1 MSGQPLRQLPTPF
14 TSILLDC
21 ESATVR
27 LAEDLAVILRREDCV
42 LLSGDLGA
50 GKSTLSRA
58 LLRALAADAELE
70 VPSPTFT
77 LVQTYSLDRLEVAH
91 FDLYRLEEP
100 EEVEE
105 LGLADCLEAGA
116 ALVEWPEMAAGFL
129 PEDAL
134 WIQLRETNTEG
145 ERVADFWSQNP
156 EWQKRITRTR
166 LLRQF
171 LNANGFEGAARH
183 HIAGDASI
191 RNFERIS
198 KNSEMAILM
207 DWPEPSGAMGT
218 PEALAYNRL
227 VHRAPDC
234 RAFVAVAGE
243 LHSRGFGAAKVLA
256 SDATAGML
264 LLQDLG
270 STGIVDENGPIA
282 ERYHAA
288 MRVLAAMHER
298 PLPQDVL
305 LPDGDIYHVPDYSL
319 EALITEAELYV
330 EWFAPDRLKRELEQ
344 DERRAFRELW
354 MAAIR
359 AAEQAEIGWVLRD
372 VHSPN
377 ILWLEGRKGDDR
389 IGLIDLQ
396 DTVIGPLA
404 YDVASLAL
412 DARVDISPQ
421 LESDL
426 VATYISARQS
436 VNPAFDRVR
445 FEAAYAIMACQR
457 ITKILGI
464 FVRLARR
471 DDKPGYMKHAPRL
484 IGYMERVL
492 RHPAMADLKVW
503 FEKSGLFDGQNAE

>member
-1 MSGQPLRQLPTPF
+1 MSGQPLEQLPAPF
-14 TSILLDC
+14 TSVLLGC
-21 ESATVR
+21 EAATRR
-27 LAEDLAVILRREDCV
+27 LAEDLAVLLRTGDCI

-58 LLRALAADAELE
+58 LLRALSGDPDLE

-77 LVQTYSLDRLEVAH
+77 LVQTYSLDRMEVAH

-105 LGLADCLEAGA
+105 LGLADCLEVGA
-116 ALVEWPEMAAGFL
+116 ALIEWPEMAADFL

-134 WIQLRETNTEG
+134 WIQLRETDTEG
-145 ERVADFWSQNP
+145 EREARFWSQNP
-156 EWQKRITRTR
+156 GWQKRVSRSFM
-166 LLRQF
+166 LRRF
-171 LNANGFEGAARH
+171 LNENGFENAERH

-191 RNFERIS
+191 RNFERVTGNG
-198 KNSEMAILM
+198 KTVILM
-207 DWPEPSGAMGT
+207 DWPELSGAMGT
-218 PEALAYNRL
+218 PEALAYNQL

-243 LHSRGFGAAKVLA
+243 LHKRGFGAAQVLV
-256 SDATAGML
+256 SDAASGML
-264 LLQDLG
+264 LLEDLG
-270 STGIVDENGPIA
+270 SIGIVDDKGPIA

-288 MRVLAAMHER
+288 MRVLAAMHEKAFPR
-298 PLPQDVL
+298 DVR
-305 LPDGDIYHVPDYSL
+305 LPDGGVYHVPDYSL
-319 EALITEAELYV
+319 EALLTEAELYV
-330 EWFAPDRLKRELEQ
+330 EWFAPDRLKRDLDQ
-344 DERRAFRELW
+344 NERSAFRELW
-354 MAAIR
+354 TAAIKE
-359 AAEQAEIGWVLRD
+359 AERAEIGWVLRD

-377 ILWLEGRKGDDR
+377 ILWLEGREGDDR

-396 DTVIGPLA
+396 DTVIGPVA

-426 VATYISARQS
+426 LATYLSARQS
-436 VNPAFDRVR
+436 ADPAFDRVR

-464 FVRLARR
+464 FVRLAKR
-471 DDKPGYMKHAPRL
+471 DQKPGYMKHAPRL

-492 RHPAMADLKVW
+492 RHPALAGLKVW
-503 FEKSGLFDGQNAE
+503 FETSGLFEGHDAE